1 MLFEDIIREP
11 IRFEKPRMPQSI
23 YKFGEEHQISKERMK
38 SAFDGGELRP
48 LGDNDWEHLQG
59 TQSWHIKSLDDIKKT
74 NTDFTREF
82 NTLQK
87 AMKYKNTVEA
97 PTVIQ
102 VKNKKPILISDDVW
116 LMCIRAM
123 GVKPMVYWINIS

>member
-11 IRFEKPRMPQSI
+11 IRFNKPRIPLSI
-23 YKFGEEHQISKERMK
+23 YKFGEEHQISKDRIK
-38 SAFDGGELRP
+38 NAFDQGELRP
-48 LGDNDWEHLQG
+48 LIDAEWKHLQ
-59 TQSWHIKSLDDIKKT
+59 KLDI
-74 NTDFTREF
+74 DFTREF

-102 VKNKKPILISDDVW
+102 VKNRKPVLVGDDVW
-116 LMCIRAM
+116 LMCMKAM
-123 GVKPMVYWINIS
+123 GLKPMVYWVSL

>member
-11 IRFEKPRMPQSI
+11 IRFNKPRIPLSI
-23 YKFGEEHQISKERMK
+23 YKFGEEHQISKDRIK
-38 SAFDGGELRP
+38 NAFDQGELRP
-48 LGDNDWEHLQG
+48 LIDAEWKHLQG
-59 TQSWHIKSLDDIKKT
+59 SQSWGIESLDDIKKLDI
-74 NTDFTREF
+74 DFTREF

-102 VKNKKPILISDDVW
+102 VKNRKPVLVGDDVW
-116 LMCIRAM
+116 LMCMKAM
-123 GVKPMVYWINIS
+123 GLKPMVYWVSL